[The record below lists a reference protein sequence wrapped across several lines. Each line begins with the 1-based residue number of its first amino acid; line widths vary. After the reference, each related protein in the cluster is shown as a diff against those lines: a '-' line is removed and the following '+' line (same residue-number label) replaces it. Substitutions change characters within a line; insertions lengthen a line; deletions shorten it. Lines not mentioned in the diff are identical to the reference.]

1 MMEVQLYR
9 ISNDSL
15 YEEFGI
21 DPLENIMLSR
31 QLRWI
36 GRIAFME
43 ETRLP
48 RKFLAAWHIRTP
60 PTSWSSTD
68 DYTSH

>member
-9 ISNDSL
+9 ISDDSL
-15 YEEFGI
+15 YKDFGI
-21 DPLENIMLSR
+21 DPLENIIVSR

-36 GRIAFME
+36 GRIALME

-48 RKFLAAWHIRTP
+48 CKFLAAWHIHPQPVGATVIR
-60 PTSWSSTD
+60 
-68 DYTSH
+68 